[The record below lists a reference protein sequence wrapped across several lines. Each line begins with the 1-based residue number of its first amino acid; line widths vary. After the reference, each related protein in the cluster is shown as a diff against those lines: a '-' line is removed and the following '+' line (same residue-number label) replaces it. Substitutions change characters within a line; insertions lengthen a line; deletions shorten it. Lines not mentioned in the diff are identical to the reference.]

1 MKKFL
6 AVLFTII
13 SFTSFSQIFNPVNWE
28 FFQEEISE
36 TEVELTFKASID
48 EPWHMY
54 SQYVSDEMLATK
66 FTFIYNGDTVVSK
79 LKEPKPSE
87 EYDETSDIML
97 LYFSKEVIFTQQLE
111 INSVNNIEI
120 SGYVDFIVCDNGS
133 CLPPDYSEFSFKI
146 KGVKEIIEGKDE
158 LIFTQKKI
166 ENKER
171 IIKDE
176 LKEDLEPEKSTEE
189 KSVLSEKEEQETED
203 KGRWMLFFSA
213 LGAGLLAILMPCTF
227 PMIPMTV
234 SFFTKQSKTRSQGIR
249 NAMLYGI
256 SIIVIYI
263 IIGVGVAS
271 VFGSDSANLMANNV
285 YFNIGFAILLLV
297 FGASFLG
304 AFEMQLPSSWTNK
317 SSQAEGRGGY
327 LGIFFMA
334 LTLVLVSFSCTGPL
348 VGIVLVKAA
357 SGEILD
363 PVIGMFGFSLSLS
376 IPFVL
381 FALFPNWLNSLPK
394 SGGWLNS
401 IKVVLGL
408 LEIAFAFYYLSKAD
422 LIDGTAFLTREMFIA
437 IWIMIFACLTFYLL
451 GFIKFAHDSE
461 VKYLSV
467 SRFSLALIT
476 GIYTIYM
483 IPGLWGGPV
492 SLMFGMPPDVM
503 FSESPNGVGNSY
515 YEDNEEDFLLEL
527 QDIKKLIS
535 EINVD
540 GSSPKLIDENNIK
553 EELRAKR
560 ELGPQRIKVFHDYS
574 EGVEYAKLV
583 GKPIV
588 VDFTG
593 YACVNCRQM
602 ESNVW
607 SDPEIKK
614 ILKSE
619 VILISL
625 HVDASKKLP
634 KSEQHETT
642 LAGKTK
648 KVRTIGDKWM
658 VLQANTYGTN
668 SQPYYVFL
676 NHEEEMLVENANY
689 QDYGTV
695 DLFKDWLNR
704 GLEEFSK

>member
-6 AVLFTII
+6 AVLFTIL
-13 SFTSFSQIFNPVNWE
+13 SFSSFSQIFNPVEWK
-28 FFQEEISE
+28 FSQEQISD

-54 SQYVSDEMLATK
+54 SQLVDEEMLATK
-66 FTFIYNGDTVVSK
+66 FTFIYNGDTIISI

-97 LYFSKEVIFTQQLE
+97 LYFSEEVIFTQKLE
-111 INSVNNIEI
+111 INSLNKLEI
-120 SGYVDFIVCDNGS
+120 SGYVDYIVCDNGS
-133 CLPPDYSEFSFKI
+133 CLPPDYSEFSFTL
-146 KGVKEIIEGKDE
+146 KGVEEVIQGKE
-158 LIFTQKKI
+158 LLTFS
-166 ENKER
+166 N
-171 IIKDE
+171 
-176 LKEDLEPEKSTEE
+176 PEES
-189 KSVLSEKEEQETED
+189 SESES
-203 KGRWMLFFSA
+203 RWLLFISA

-249 NAMLYGI
+249 NAILYGI

-271 VFGSDSANLMANNV
+271 VFGSDAANLMANNI
-285 YFNIGFAILLLV
+285 YFNIVFAILLLV

-304 AFEMQLPSSWTNK
+304 AFEIQLPSSWTNK
-317 SSQAEGRGGY
+317 SVQAEGKGGY

-461 VKYLSV
+461 LKHLSV

-515 YEDNEEDFLLEL
+515 YEDNEEDLFLEL
-527 QDIKKLIS
+527 EEIKILIS
-535 EINVD
+535 EMNSGEISTDVVD
-540 GSSPKLIDENNIK
+540 NSNIGEISADVVDDNNIK
-553 EELRAKR
+553 EVLRSKR
-560 ELGPQRIKVFHDYS
+560 KLGPQRIKVFHDYF

-607 SDPEIKK
+607 SDSEIKK
-614 ILKSE
+614 ILKSD

-625 HVDASKKLP
+625 HVDASEKLP

-642 LAGKTK
+642 LAGKAK
-648 KVRTIGDKWM
+648 KVITIGDQWM

-676 NHEEEMLVENANY
+676 NHEEETLVENANY

-695 DLFKDWLNR
+695 NLFKDWLNR

>member
-1 MKKFL
+1 
-6 AVLFTII
+6 
-13 SFTSFSQIFNPVNWE
+13 
-28 FFQEEISE
+28 
-36 TEVELTFKASID
+36 
-48 EPWHMY
+48 
-54 SQYVSDEMLATK
+54 
-66 FTFIYNGDTVVSK
+66 
-79 LKEPKPSE
+79 
-87 EYDETSDIML
+87 
-97 LYFSKEVIFTQQLE
+97 VIFTQQLE

-146 KGVKEIIEGKDE
+146 KGVKEIIAGKDE

-176 LKEDLEPEKSTEE
+176 LKEDLESEKSTEE

-304 AFEMQLPSSWTNK
+304 AFEIQLPSSWTNK
-317 SSQAEGRGGY
+317 SVQSEGKGGY

-503 FSESPNGVGNSY
+503 FSDSPNGVGNSY

-540 GSSPKLIDENNIK
+540 GSSPKLIDENNLK

-607 SDPEIKK
+607 SDSEIKK